1 MITELK
7 NPEFGRRSDETGG
20 QTRNL
25 EDRLFDITKSGTK
38 KKMKKSEDSLR
49 DFSTPSSRL
58 IHMLQKRQKQ
68 AENLFKG
75 NE

>member
-20 QTRNL
+20 QNRNL

-38 KKMKKSEDSLR
+38 KKNEEKWRQPKG
-49 DFSTPSSRL
+49 
-58 IHMLQKRQKQ
+58 LQHTIKQ
-68 AENLFKG
+68 ADTHVTEETKTGRKFI
-75 NE
+75 